1 MTAHIANGFPDM
13 ASRRTKLDDH
23 VKERVGT
30 LPSKPRLESDASSSV
45 TVACPEQTAWTTK
58 ETQGDVSHQIISS
71 YFIGPQAENLPYFEQ
86 NIHTI
91 LEELRL
97 ARTRYFPGDGKFI
110 NEEVQQTPAFKKS
123 MDKLSRAV
131 QKAANI
137 LGRTSIPFWS
147 PRYEAHMCTDMSMAS
162 LLGYFMTMLY
172 NPNNV
177 ALEASPLST
186 VAEIEVG
193 EQLCELFGYN
203 IDEDNLETPTGWGHV
218 TCDGTVANLEAIWV
232 ARNLK
237 YYPLSLREAM
247 KEDRPLAFLKDRF
260 MINTC
265 IGTRKPFSSLTNW
278 ELLNLKPTDILDIP
292 DRMYEQHG
300 VSNTF
305 LSDVLKKYTIQS
317 TGKETLERAY
327 TEKPAQILIAT
338 SRHYSWPKG
347 AAIAGIGS
355 DNVVGIPVDHGARLD
370 IKALEKRLEENLKA
384 KQPVFAVVAIVGSTE
399 EGAVDSLSSVLAL
412 RKQFQAKGLSFVVH
426 ADAAW
431 GGYFCSMLP
440 KDYHPGDVIN
450 LPTEMGPS
458 DGFVPDA
465 SLRAQTQED
474 LFAMRFADSITV
486 DPHKAGYIPYPAG
499 GLCYRDGRM
508 RFLVTWTSP
517 YLSRGSVTSIGI
529 YGVEGSKPG
538 ASAMSAW
545 LSNKTIGLTQEGYGT
560 LLAEVTWTCSRLSAE
575 WAALTCAAAKAGP
588 KDHFICVPFNELPS
602 ELDPDSTPEKV
613 EAEKERIRIQV
624 LNKTN
629 AEIITEDASRPES
642 LKAMT
647 LLRELGSDLNI
658 NAFALNFTDK
668 QGKLNDDVEEANYLM
683 QRVIEALSVD
693 SPNDDPTKIPLYLT
707 STEFSDELYGDCKK
721 HYMKRLGLQESTQDL
736 MVLRNVV
743 MSPFPT
749 DSNFISQLAGIFKDT
764 VEKETEIVRKR
775 NELGED
781 FHSFLIQGIEDIY
794 LIHLPMFH
802 VANHRQQL
810 IVSADFD
817 NADQKSR
824 DKYVSMRRTNPSEP
838 MILVTQR
845 KTWLKKIV
853 ANGGSFTGQIMT
865 KESGIILKDITV
877 TVKNTVVSRPLNSK
891 WRLKDYPSDFMPFYL
906 YGNDNEVNI
915 DHVLSRSP
923 NTQLSASRCK
933 LEMEDQVQVPWDKPL
948 VLLLTN
954 FHEAPMQPFPPN
966 SAIVSKHGAIV
977 PHHDDSLS
985 GEDAPPSSSSD
996 HGQDVGISNG
1006 NGAAIAP
1013 ASYSSGGRPAAALVT
1028 SQIRGGRTSAQ
1039 TGGSG
1044 FFFRPRATFQVAVY
1058 LDGNRDDPSVENACV
1073 KARLGTPIGV
1083 GRLTLN
1089 DTVYVDSEA
1098 MNKDPFKK
1106 VEKINEWRCEFDQI
1120 GKELEDEV
1128 STGYATTSFR

>member
-1 MTAHIANGFPDM
+1 MSVHVPAVFSEALPTRA
-13 ASRRTKLDDH
+13 KLDVVDD
-23 VKERVGT
+23 V
-30 LPSKPRLESDASSSV
+30 LPRKPRLESSASSTV
-45 TVACPEQTAWTTK
+45 TVACPEQTAYTAK
-58 ETQGDVSHQIISS
+58 ETQGDISHQIISS

-97 ARTRYFPGDGKFI
+97 ARTKYFPEDGKFI
-110 NEEVQQTPAFKKS
+110 NEEVQRTPAFKKS
-123 MDKLSRAV
+123 MSKLSRAV
-131 QKAANI
+131 QKAANL

-203 IDEDNLETPTGWGHV
+203 IDENDVDTPTGWGHV
-218 TCDGTVANLEAIWV
+218 TCDGTIANLESMWV
-232 ARNLK
+232 GASRNLK
-237 YYPLSLREAM
+237 FYPLSLREAM
-247 KEDRPLAFLKDRF
+247 EEGQPLAFLNDRF
-260 MINTC
+260 TVETC
-265 IGTRKPFSSLTNW
+265 TGTRKSFSQLNHW
-278 ELLNLKPTDILDIP
+278 ELLNLKPNDILDIP
-292 DRMYEQHG
+292 DRLYEEHARG
-300 VSNTF
+300 VGISNEF
-305 LSDVLKKYTIQS
+305 LSEVLKKHTIQS
-317 TGKETLERAY
+317 TGKDCLERIY
-327 TEKPAQILIAT
+327 MEKPAQYMVAT
-338 SRHYSWPKG
+338 TRHYSWPKG

-355 DNVVGIPVDHGARLD
+355 DNVIGIPVDNGARID
-370 IKALEKRLEENLKA
+370 INALEKRLEDNLKA
-384 KQPVFAVVAIVGSTE
+384 KQPIFAVVAIVGSTE
-399 EGAVDSLSSVLAL
+399 EGAVDSLSSILAL
-412 RKQFQAKGLSFVVH
+412 RKQYQAKGLSFLVH

-465 SLRAQTQED
+465 SLRAETQED

-545 LSNKTIGLTQEGYGT
+545 LSNKTIGLTQQGYGT
-560 LLAEVTWTCSRLSAE
+560 LLAEVTWTCTRLSAE
-575 WAALTCAAAKAGP
+575 WAALTCSAAKAGP
-588 KDHFICVPFNELPS
+588 KSPFICVPFNELPS
-602 ELDPDSTPEKV
+602 ELDPHSTPEKV
-613 EAEKERIRIQV
+613 EAEKERIRSTI
-624 LNKTN
+624 LKKTN
-629 AEIITEDASRPES
+629 AEIIQEDATRPDDA
-642 LKAMT
+642 KAMI

-658 NAFALNFTDK
+658 NAFSLNFTDK
-668 QGKLNDDVEEANYLM
+668 NGILNKDVEEANYLM

-693 SPNDDPTKIPLYLT
+693 SPTDDPTKIPLYLT

-721 HYMKRLGLQESTQDL
+721 HFMKRLGLDDSSQNL

-749 DSNFISQLAGIFKDT
+749 DGNFISRLAHIFSHT
-764 VEKETEIVRKR
+764 VAKETQIVRKR
-775 NELGED
+775 NEIGEE
-781 FHSFLIQGIEDIY
+781 FHSFLIQGIDNIY
-794 LIHLPMFH
+794 LVHLPMFH

-810 IVSADFD
+810 IISADFD
-817 NADQKSR
+817 NVDQKSR
-824 DKYVSMRRTNPSEP
+824 DKYVAMRRTNPTEP

-845 KTWLKKIV
+845 KTWLQKIV
-853 ANGGSFTGQIMT
+853 EKNGTFLGQIMT
-865 KESGIILKDITV
+865 RESGIILKNIKVTV
-877 TVKNTVVSRPLNSK
+877 TGTVVSRPLNSK
-891 WRLKDYPSDFMPFYL
+891 WRLKDYPADFMPFYL
-906 YGNDNEVNI
+906 YGNDKEVNL
-915 DHVLSRSP
+915 DHVISRAP
-923 NTQLSASRCK
+923 NTQLSASRCH
-933 LEMEDQVQVPWDKPL
+933 LELDNGVQVPWEKPL
-948 VLLLTN
+948 VLLLNN
-954 FHEAPMQPFPPN
+954 FHEAPMQPFPSN
-966 SAIVSKHGAIV
+966 NEIVSKHGAVI
-977 PHHDDSLS
+977 PHH
-985 GEDAPPSSSSD
+985 EDAIPSEKQPRTPTGEEKPDAPSSNGVTHSSSQVKVITSQMR
-996 HGQDVGISNG
+996 GSK
-1006 NGAAIAP
+1006 
-1013 ASYSSGGRPAAALVT
+1013 SSGKV
-1028 SQIRGGRTSAQ
+1028 
-1039 TGGSG
+1039 GGSG
-1044 FFFRPRATFQVAVY
+1044 FFFRPRATFQVSVY
-1058 LDGNRDDPSVENACV
+1058 LDGNRDDDNVEYACV
-1073 KARLGTPIGV
+1073 KKKLGAHIGS

-1106 VEKINEWRCEFDQI
+1106 VEKITEWRHEFDQI
-1120 GKELEDEV
+1120 GKEFEDEWSSSV
-1128 STGYATTSFR
+1128 GGTTFR